1 MSPASSIA
9 VVSLFRDALG
19 PSVDRVRAC
28 GRDGGTDDPEAVHL
42 ARVATRRLRADLKA
56 LRGPLGEG
64 WDGDIRPEL
73 AWIGALLGA
82 VRDADVLAAELDAEL
97 ELAPDAMQPGG
108 AYLGRVVHL
117 ERDRAHD
124 ALRASIDG
132 ERFAALLAQLTTLL
146 ADPPAAP
153 VTVLEPSVVM
163 APAWRTLKREV
174 RQLGPEASDRQLHDV
189 RIATKRARYAAEMF
203 AATSGK
209 GARRFVRRAGRVQD
223 ALGRHHDAVVALAWL
238 LDRTPPDGDAGLSIG
253 WLAARFANA
262 REAER
267 HAWRARWEA
276 LARPE
281 ARFW

>member
-1 MSPASSIA
+1 MAPASSIS
-9 VVSLFRDALG
+9 VPSFVRDALG
-19 PSVDRVRAC
+19 PSVDRVREC

-42 ARVATRRLRADLKA
+42 ARVATRKLRADLKT
-56 LRGPLGEG
+56 LRGPLGDG

-132 ERFAALLAQLTTLL
+132 ERFAVLLAQLTSLL
-146 ADPPAAP
+146 ADPPAASA
-153 VTVLEPSVVM
+153 TVLEPSAVM

-174 RQLGPEASDRQLHDV
+174 RKLGPEPSDRQLHDV

-203 AATSGK
+203 VATDGK
-209 GARRFVRRAGRVQD
+209 GARRFVRRAARVQD

-253 WLAARFANA
+253 WLTARFAYV

-267 HAWRARWEA
+267 HAWHAPWEA